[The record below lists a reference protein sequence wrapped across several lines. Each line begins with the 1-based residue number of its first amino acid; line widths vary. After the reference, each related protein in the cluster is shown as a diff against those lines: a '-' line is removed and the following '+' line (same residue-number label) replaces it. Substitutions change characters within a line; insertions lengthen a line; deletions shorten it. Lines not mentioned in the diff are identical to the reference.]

1 MLEKIWRI
9 LISQKERSPKSPLLW
24 DTSVHV
30 FLSLSCFYSMCVFRR
45 SVVSDSLQP
54 SELQPTRLLCPWGI
68 SRQEYWSELLCPPPG
83 DLPNPRIEPRSPILQ
98 ADSLPSEPPG
108 KPFLL
113 YTCMFISTILG
124 SYCVSVF
131 FFSLH
136 NRLHYVLLKNSLLI
150 HVIFII
156 LEVSLTH
163 VWILFFPISGDDKYD
178 HFLKC
183 QVLIA

>member
-9 LISQKERSPKSPLLW
+9 LISQKEWSPRSPLLW
-24 DTSVHV
+24 VTSVHV
-30 FLSLSCFYSMCVFRR
+30 FMCLSCFYSMCVCSR
-45 SVVSDSLQP
+45 SVVSDSLWP
-54 SELQPTRLLCPWGI
+54 HELQPARLLCPWGF
-68 SRQEYWSELLCPPPG
+68 SRQEDWSEVPCPPPG
-83 DLPNPRIEPRSPILQ
+83 DLPNPGIEPRSPILQ

-113 YTCMFISTILG
+113 YTCMFISTIL
-124 SYCVSVF
+124 VSVKF

-136 NRLHYVLLKNSLLI
+136 NRLHYVLFKNSLLI

-163 VWILFFPISGDDKYD
+163 LWILFFPISGDDKYD